1 MTSYQ
6 PDVDHRLGMKLKFIY
21 SLVGLLVGLSCIIV
35 GMVLG
40 LSGVVGHTSWTA
52 SVIGLSTSL
61 TDAAPGVVVFVVGI
75 FMVWITRFS
84 VKHSFERP
92 SPRREQPPSDDDDE
106 PQSGGGSG
114 GGGGGGTFRGHV
126 AYAPP
131 RF

>member
-1 MTSYQ
+1 MTSQ
-6 PDVDHRLGMKLKFIY
+6 PDVDHRLGMKLKFVY
-21 SLVGLLVGLSCIIV
+21 SLVGLLVGFSCIIV

-61 TDAAPGVVVFVVGI
+61 TDAAPGVVVFIVGI

-84 VKHSFERP
+84 VKHSTEIERP
-92 SPRREQPPSDDDDE
+92 DSRDDDDTDIS
-106 PQSGGGSG
+106 SGGRG
-114 GGGGGGTFRGHV
+114 GGGGGGRGGILKGSV

-131 RF
+131 RSRF